1 MTVDELIEILKE
13 YDGLSK
19 VYFKNELGDVLE
31 IYDAYTDNNCVYL
44 EEYY

>member
-19 VYFKNELGDVLE
+19 VYFRNELGDIIE
-31 IYDAYTDNNCVYL
+31 IYDACANNDCVYL
-44 EEYY
+44 EEYS